1 MYQLFSVSRKRK
13 RSFQLLL
20 EAEGGDV
27 RLQKSRIDDVT
38 YQNSPDDVTE
48 ESYDV
53 TSNVIVPVH
62 FEGEVANSEVEK
74 RKEADCTQVTFL
86 PSTVTL
92 CTVGI

>member
-1 MYQLFSVSRKRK
+1 MYELFSVSRKRK

-27 RLQKSRIDDVT
+27 TYQKSRIDDVT

-74 RKEADCTQVTFL
+74 RKEADFTQVNFL
-86 PSTVTL
+86 PSTLTVT
-92 CTVGI
+92 

>member
-20 EAEGGDV
+20 EAEGG
-27 RLQKSRIDDVT
+27 DVT